1 MHYSSA
7 DLQASLEGKP
17 TANAARIDE
26 LDREIGQL
34 SAHLNAAN
42 CRLLELIV
50 EFDELSGWGDHGA
63 LSCAHWLNWKCGIS
77 LNAAREKLRTGK
89 ALANLPKIRE
99 CFAAGRISYSKVRAM
114 TRVATPENEDAL
126 LNVALHGTASHIEKL
141 VRGYRWRIRVDEE
154 NANEQK
160 QQDNRYCHAL
170 WSEDGGMTIT
180 AKIPPEHGALVLKAL
195 QAAADSL
202 DADVSAVTSDDPEKG
217 GDGIPQR
224 RADALVLMAETFLAN
239 GAQSVSGGDKH
250 QVVVVADAGVMSGD
264 AEAGECCVEHGPNIA
279 VASLRRIGCDASRR
293 HVAIDEAGE
302 PVNIGRKS
310 RTIPPPMRRAL
321 LLRDGG
327 CRFPG
332 CTHTHFV
339 DGHHILH
346 WADGGETSLDNLVTL
361 CRRHHRLVHE
371 GGFDVRRIGP
381 NQFQFTSPRGNV
393 VAASAPPPDGVPDLG
408 GAIASHNENL
418 GLTIDDNTLGLWDGG
433 TLDYSEA
440 VEHLQILDGR
450 LTH

>member
-1 MHYSSA
+1 MPCTHS
-7 DLQASLEGKP
+7 DLQVALAGQP
-17 TANAARIDE
+17 TSQLARIQQ
-26 LDREIGQL
+26 LDQEIGQL
-34 SAHLNAAN
+34 AAHLNAAN
-42 CRLLELIV
+42 CRLLELIA
-50 EFDELSGWGDHGA
+50 EFDELGGWGDQGA

-89 ALANLPKIRE
+89 ALAKLPKIRE

-114 TRVATPENEDAL
+114 TRVATPENEDSL

-154 NANEQK
+154 NADERK
-160 QQDNRYCHAL
+160 QQDNRLCHAL
-170 WSEDGGMTIT
+170 WQEDGSLNIT
-180 AKIPPEHGALVLKAL
+180 ARVSPEHGALILKAL
-195 QAAADSL
+195 QAAVESL
-202 DADVSAVTSDDPEKG
+202 DEDVSAVTSEDPVKG

-224 RADALVLMAETFLAN
+224 RADALVLMAETFLAG
-239 GAQSVSGGDKH
+239 GAQSVSGGDKN
-250 QVVVVADAGVMSGD
+250 QVVIIADAGVMANES
-264 AEAGECCVEHGPNIA
+264 EAGKCCVEHGPNIA
-279 VASLRRIGCDASRR
+279 AATLRRIGCDASRR
-293 HVAIDEAGE
+293 FVAIDKAGE

-339 DGHHILH
+339 DGHHIIH
-346 WADGGETSLDNLVTL
+346 WADGGETSLENLVTL

-371 GGFDVRRIGP
+371 GGFDVSRIGP

-393 VAASAPPPDGVPDLG
+393 VAEAAPPPDGIPNLHD
-408 GAIASHNENL
+408 AIQTLNDEL
-418 GLTIDDNTLGLWDGG
+418 DLTINDRTLGLWDGG
-433 TLDYSEA
+433 TLNYSES

-450 LTH
+450 FTH